1 MEFEGG
7 LEWVNMAEG
16 VGKVDIMVA
25 IVVVKQSADIQVGES
40 DVNTCTRIRH
50 YANREGVTYNHL

>member
-7 LEWVNMAEG
+7 LEWVSMAEG
-16 VGKVDIMVA
+16 VGIEAIVVA

-50 YANREGVTYNHL
+50 YANRERVISNHL